1 MIGGHTIKTWSSTQ
15 TSVALSS
22 GEAEFNGVVRGSG
35 AGLGFQSL
43 LRDLGLEVPLRVWRD
58 SSAAIGI
65 CSRQGLGGVRH
76 LDTHTLWVQQAVR
89 CKKID
94 LRKVDGE
101 VNPADIFTK
110 HSLTRERLMKLVGLF
125 ECAFLGG
132 RAESAPRMR
141 TNPSGKTTMAEV
153 HQVVGEEGD
162 HDEQPPPVM
171 PHKEYAPRALDLA
184 YPPLSVPD
192 DDDHDYD
199 DAGEDPILREGDRI
213 AKEIAENARMHGR
226 KKRAGGHSGGGVG
239 SSSRSREGSVD

>member
-1 MIGGHTIKTWSSTQ
+1 MGGTPSRPGPRR
-15 TSVALSS
+15 SS

-43 LRDLGLEVPLRVWRD
+43 LRDLGLEVPLRVWTD

-125 ECAFLGG
+125 ECAFMGG

-153 HQVVGEEGD
+153 NQVVGEGGEEDGR
-162 HDEQPPPVM
+162 DEQRPPVM
-171 PHKEYAPRALDLA
+171 PHKEYTPQGLNLA

-192 DDDHDYD
+192 DDDDHDYD
-199 DAGEDPILREGDRI
+199 ETGEDPILQEGDRI
-213 AKEIAENARMHGR
+213 AKEIAEDAKVHGR
-226 KKRAGGHSGGGVG
+226 RKRAGGPGGGGVG
-239 SSSRSREGSVD
+239 NSSNRSSEGSVD